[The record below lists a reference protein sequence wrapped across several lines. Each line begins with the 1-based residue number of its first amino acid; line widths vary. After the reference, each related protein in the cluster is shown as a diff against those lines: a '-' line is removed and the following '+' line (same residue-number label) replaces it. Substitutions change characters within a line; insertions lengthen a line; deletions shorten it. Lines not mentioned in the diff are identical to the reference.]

1 MAINKG
7 QRGFSLVELLV
18 ATAIIAIVIMMSSNL
33 FTVVIAQSGQ
43 QAKVAGSGMDSII
56 GLNILRYDIEHAG
69 YGLPDGFQGSINYL
83 EAASSPA
90 STYNDSPASVPRGI
104 FTGTAGT
111 LNSSDYLVIKSTV
124 VGTSETAQKWTYI
137 VQGSPPKI
145 WDTAKLRLSDGDR
158 VIVIRVPPEPNAPNQ
173 LVMDDSNND
182 FYTRYDSD
190 TFPTK
195 FSPAQPGEKF
205 VIYGVDIPNNTDGLR
220 MPFNRVDYYVSI
232 QHAGDIPPSC
242 APHTGILYRATIKH
256 SDGSLDENRTPILD
270 CVADMQVVFRR
281 DTNLDG
287 TVDTI
292 SENISGL
299 TAQQIRETV
308 KEVRVYI
315 LAQEGQRDPSYTH
328 TPSSVLVGENI
339 GGNDYGSNFNLAT
352 TIGTGWQNYRW
363 KLYTMVVRPRQHSR

>member
-43 QAKVAGSGMDSII
+43 QTKVAGSGMDSII
-56 GLNILRYDIEHAG
+56 GLNVLRYDIEHSG
-69 YGLPDGFQGSINYL
+69 YGLPDGFQGSITYS

-104 FTGTAGT
+104 LTGTAGT
-111 LNSSDYLVIKSTV
+111 LNGSDYLVIKSTV

-137 VQGSPPKI
+137 VQGGSGPKI
-145 WDTAKLRLSDGDR
+145 WDTAKLRLADGDR

-173 LVMDDSNND
+173 LVMDASNN
-182 FYTRYDSD
+182 FYTTYNST
-190 TFPTK
+190 TFPPG
-195 FSPAQPGEKF
+195 FSPAQPGERF
-205 VIYGVDIPNNTDGLR
+205 LIYGVDPSTNLR
-220 MPFNRVDYYVSI
+220 MPFNRVDYYVSN
-232 QHAGDIPPSC
+232 QRAGDIPPSC
-242 APHTGILYRATIKH
+242 APHTGILYKATIQH
-256 SDGSLDENRTPILD
+256 SNGQFIDPPSPILD

-292 SENISGL
+292 SEDISGL

-328 TPSSVLVGENI
+328 TPAVIPVGESLE
-339 GGNDYGSNFNLAT
+339 GSFRGSNFNLAT
-352 TIGTGWQNYRW
+352 TIGAGWQHYRW
-363 KLYTMVVRPRQHSR
+363 KVYTMVVRPKQHSR